1 MDNENSNPIVNNCSF
16 IGNTA
21 GIRGCVVDFKD
32 LAILCGNW
40 LAGNE
45 PEL

>member
-1 MDNENSNPIVNNCSF
+1 MDNENSNPTATICSF

-21 GIRGCVVDFKD
+21 IIRGGVVDFKD

-40 LAGNE
+40 LAT
-45 PEL
+45 P